1 MSPLYPEGPGQGLL
15 HRTVMGMAKAVFA
28 GDKINPKSAGDPAVC
43 ALEQVKAVWTA
54 VKPPPSPGV

>member
-28 GDKINPKSAGDPAVC
+28 GDKINKESTGDAAVD

-54 VKPPPSPGV
+54 VKPPLLP